1 VEVYRTNLGRLYLG
15 DCLEILPQ
23 IEDTVDLVLTDPPW
37 NVSREVV
44 IHRSMSPKKYKYTGK
59 DINLD
64 FGEWDHF
71 ESEKEYLEFT
81 LRWMDE
87 ATRLLKPSGHLISFF
102 DQNLT
107 TELIRI
113 GESLGLQMRQHL
125 YWLKCLGGDTVVL
138 IKRDGWVKRE
148 TLEELYR
155 NWEKV
160 QILTPSGFR
169 PIKAMM
175 RRYSLFHYKIET
187 PVCSMRI
194 SGNHALPY
202 WIYPNYIQWDKPFE
216 HFLSLK
222 SPRLLT
228 WWGGFDN
235 PRIKEINGFPLTWEW
250 GWLVG
255 LFVAEGNYSKTTQVR
270 FSLHVK
276 ERDIVRRIKQIVE
289 ALSFYNSKMQP
300 KGVKVYT
307 FTRGNS
313 VVVYFGSRRIRNFI
327 SSFVKGGRAK
337 TKRLNIDLL
346 FNCPKE
352 FRQGLWEGIMEG
364 DGNRDPKARYRM
376 LTLANKGL
384 IEDIT
389 WLLFSLGI
397 PSRYW
402 QGWGADG
409 RGKVFDHYIL
419 KTTFGK
425 PCKHPKL
432 QGFRPVR
439 RTDLKVERVN
449 LIIPLYDLQVEGEV
463 FICGRGL
470 VSHNSNPVPRARKVD
485 FMVALEHACWFTKP
499 PRKGATFNYQLG
511 QQRNYVEAPI
521 PSGRWRIHP
530 TQKPL
535 KVLETWISY
544 LTNPGDLVLDPF
556 AGSGSTAVACE
567 KLGRRWIAIEKE
579 GEYFEK
585 AVEWLESI
593 TAQLDLF

>member
-1 VEVYRTNLGRLYLG
+1 MEVYRTNLGRLYLG
-15 DCLEILPQ
+15 DCLEILLQ

-44 IHRSMSPKKYKYTGK
+44 IHRSMNPKKYKYTGK

-125 YWLKCLGGDTVVL
+125 YWLKL
-138 IKRDGWVKRE
+138 
-148 TLEELYR
+148 
-155 NWEKV
+155 
-160 QILTPSGFR
+160 
-169 PIKAMM
+169 
-175 RRYSLFHYKIET
+175 
-187 PVCSMRI
+187 
-194 SGNHALPY
+194 
-202 WIYPNYIQWDKPFE
+202 
-216 HFLSLK
+216 
-222 SPRLLT
+222 
-228 WWGGFDN
+228 
-235 PRIKEINGFPLTWEW
+235 
-250 GWLVG
+250 
-255 LFVAEGNYSKTTQVR
+255 
-270 FSLHVK
+270 
-276 ERDIVRRIKQIVE
+276 
-289 ALSFYNSKMQP
+289 
-300 KGVKVYT
+300 
-307 FTRGNS
+307 
-313 VVVYFGSRRIRNFI
+313 
-327 SSFVKGGRAK
+327 
-337 TKRLNIDLL
+337 
-346 FNCPKE
+346 
-352 FRQGLWEGIMEG
+352 
-364 DGNRDPKARYRM
+364 
-376 LTLANKGL
+376 
-384 IEDIT
+384 
-389 WLLFSLGI
+389 
-397 PSRYW
+397 
-402 QGWGADG
+402 
-409 RGKVFDHYIL
+409 
-419 KTTFGK
+419 
-425 PCKHPKL
+425 
-432 QGFRPVR
+432 
-439 RTDLKVERVN
+439 
-449 LIIPLYDLQVEGEV
+449 
-463 FICGRGL
+463 
-470 VSHNSNPVPRARKVD
+470 NPVPRARKVD